1 LTFPQITRKLDKDG
15 RRKPLIRTLL
25 IAAALVAF
33 GLVIGRSSLQTVPVV
48 KAQSADACTL
58 GSLKGNYGYH
68 FTGDFYDSQGYT
80 GLYAAVGRFA
90 AAGDGTFT
98 AVETDSVDGTVTS
111 GRKLNGTY
119 TIKDDCTGSATFND
133 ATTSKSYANFDIV
146 LITGGKEVQFIE
158 KDTDII
164 VSGTAKQQ

>member
-1 LTFPQITRKLDKDG
+1 M
-15 RRKPLIRTLL
+15 IRTLL

-68 FTGDFYDSQGYT
+68 MTGEFYDSQGNL
-80 GLYAAVGRFA
+80 GFFASVGRLV

-98 AVETDSVDGTVTS
+98 AVDTVNVDGTIS
-111 GRKLNGTY
+111 AGRKSNGTY

-133 ATTSKSYANFDIV
+133 ATTAKATGNFDIV
-146 LITGGKEVQFIE
+146 LITSGKEVNFVE

-164 VSGTAKQQ
+164 ISGTAKQQ